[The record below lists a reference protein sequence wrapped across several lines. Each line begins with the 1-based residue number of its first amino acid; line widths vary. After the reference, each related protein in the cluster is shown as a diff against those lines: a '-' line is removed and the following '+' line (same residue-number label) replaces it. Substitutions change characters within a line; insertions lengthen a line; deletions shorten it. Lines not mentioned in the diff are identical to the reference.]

1 METFS
6 LGSLDKYKQLCNL
19 TTKAVEKSHATERGS
34 LLEEIVTYINNER
47 INTKF
52 KPTTIRAVA
61 VLLSHIPTKDLYGV
75 ISMSKD
81 AKNRN
86 GSFSK
91 YFYWSLKTK

>member
-1 METFS
+1 METFN
-6 LGSLDKYKQLCNL
+6 LNLDKYKQLCNL
-19 TTKAVEKSHATERGS
+19 TTKAVEKSHATERGE
-34 LLEEIVTYINNER
+34 LLTEIVTYINNER

-91 YFYWSLKTK
+91 YFYLSLKTK